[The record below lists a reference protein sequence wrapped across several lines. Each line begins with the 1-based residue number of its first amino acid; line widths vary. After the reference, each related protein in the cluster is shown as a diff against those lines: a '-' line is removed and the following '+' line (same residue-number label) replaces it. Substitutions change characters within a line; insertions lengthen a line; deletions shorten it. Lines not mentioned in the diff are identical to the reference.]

1 LTAVGDASMRLD
13 AADQALIE
21 RVRAELP
28 IVADVSRSDLS
39 LCCTAD
45 GGIAL
50 MSRVTPNS
58 ISSLYAADHLGMIAD
73 ASARALVV
81 KVLSGDRSGLTQ
93 HDLPD
98 STPVVREVFPIVGHH
113 GAIIAAL
120 GMETNLIAHER
131 HRRRHRSFRR
141 AVRYM
146 QGMAVQGQLSG
157 AEKLSRFG
165 EWDGIVHVDSQR
177 RITYLSGIANN
188 LYRRLG
194 YQVDLRGTL
203 LGDLSTGDEKL
214 VRSAMEAGECAEEER
229 QEGNRLWNR
238 KVIPLLV
245 RSPAGSRSWKLP
257 WDPPTNRPVGALLMV
272 HDLTDERMR
281 ENELRLKATM
291 VQEVHHRV
299 KNNLQTVAS
308 LLRMQARRLQNPEAS
323 KALHESVG
331 RILSVSVIHEFLS
344 QSEGQLINIRDV
356 CQRIAAQIEGMASG
370 LDKSI
375 RFEVR
380 GPSIYIPSRQ
390 ATACALVVN
399 ELLENAVRHGYGNR
413 ETGSVVVQLY
423 DGGDVVSVA
432 VHDEGAQLRQ
442 DFDLENDSGLGLHIV
457 RTLVEEDLRGSF
469 RLCAAAGVS
478 AAIEF
483 PKVASL

>member
-1 LTAVGDASMRLD
+1 MRLD
-13 AADQALIE
+13 EADQALIE

-28 IVADVSRSDLS
+28 MVADVSRSDLS
-39 LCCTAD
+39 FCCPGD
-45 GGIAL
+45 GGITLIA
-50 MSRVTPNS
+50 RVSPNS
-58 ISSLYAADHLGMIAD
+58 ISSLYAADQVGMLAD
-73 ASARALVV
+73 PTARSLIS
-81 KVLSGDRSGLTQ
+81 KVLAGDRSGVTQ

-98 STPVVREVFPIVGHH
+98 STPIVREAFPIVGNH

-141 AVRYM
+141 AVRFM
-146 QGMAVQGQLSG
+146 QGMAVRGELRG

-165 EWDGIVHVDSQR
+165 EWDGIVHVDGQR

-203 LGDLSTGDEKL
+203 LGDLSTGDERL
-214 VRSAMEAGECAEEER
+214 ARSAMESGECAEEER
-229 QEGNRLWNR
+229 QEGSRLWNR
-238 KVIPLLV
+238 KVIPLRP
-245 RSPAGSRSWKLP
+245 RSPVGARSWSLP
-257 WDPPTNRPVGALLMV
+257 WETPANEPTGALLMV

-299 KNNLQTVAS
+299 KNNLQAVAS
-308 LLRMQARRLQNPEAS
+308 LLRMQARRLKDPEAS
-323 KALHESVG
+323 KALYESVG

-370 LDKSI
+370 LGKSI

-390 ATACALVVN
+390 ATACALAVN

-413 ETGSVVVQLY
+413 EAGAVLVQLY
-423 DGGDVVSVA
+423 DGGDVVNIA
-432 VHDEGAQLRQ
+432 VHDEDARLPQ
-442 DFDLENDSGLGLHIV
+442 DFDLDSDSGLGLQIV
-457 RTLVEEDLRGSF
+457 RALVEEDLRGSF
-469 RLCAAAGVS
+469 RLRAVAGVS

-483 PKVASL
+483 PKAASL